1 MVLIDHA
8 GPDFSLHRFTL
19 PGSIAVQSF
28 YIISG
33 FYMALVLHRKYN
45 FPGATRL
52 FYQQRYLRLAP
63 IYWVTLLITIA
74 LSAFYMQFS
83 RVHVGKLGVWVQYAG
98 QMSPGALTSLS
109 LSQLSLF
116 GLDGMMF
123 GTLSGSPLHLHF
135 TANWGAEPLPAVR
148 FLLVGPAWSLSVEL
162 LFYLVAPFIVRR
174 SVPFQL
180 IIVAATFALR
190 ITAASFGFSQDPW
203 DNRFFPFEAG
213 VFILGSL
220 AYRCLTPA
228 ERFMRPRKSLRWVL
242 AAVLGASIL
251 FYNGIPGQ
259 GGLRHWLLLSLVLY
273 AVPLLFAVTKD
284 SPLDRWI
291 GELSYPLYL
300 LHEVVF
306 FAVEPLLRRLSGLA
320 FDAAVILVP
329 FGAAVIVYQLVER
342 RLESW
347 RAKHF
352 ERQHK
357 LAAAPVPAA
366 G

>member
-1 MVLIDHA
+1 
-8 GPDFSLHRFTL
+8 
-19 PGSIAVQSF
+19 
-28 YIISG
+28 
-33 FYMALVLHRKYN
+33 
-45 FPGATRL
+45 
-52 FYQQRYLRLAP
+52 
-63 IYWVTLLITIA
+63 
-74 LSAFYMQFS
+74 
-83 RVHVGKLGVWVQYAG
+83 
-98 QMSPGALTSLS
+98 
-109 LSQLSLF
+109 
-116 GLDGMMF
+116 
-123 GTLSGSPLHLHF
+123 
-135 TANWGAEPLPAVR
+135 
-148 FLLVGPAWSLSVEL
+148 
-162 LFYLVAPFIVRR
+162 
-174 SVPFQL
+174 
-180 IIVAATFALR
+180 
-190 ITAASFGFSQDPW
+190 
-203 DNRFFPFEAG
+203 
-213 VFILGSL
+213 
-220 AYRCLTPA
+220 
-228 ERFMRPRKSLRWVL
+228 MRPRKSLRWVL
-242 AAVLGASIL
+242 AAVLGASII

-259 GGLRHWLLLSLVLY
+259 GGLRHWLLLALVLC